1 MSKIK
6 ISFSLILTFI
16 LVGILSTSVFAR
28 GAYWGS
34 LTANGQ
40 GFSFKFINT
49 SDDPTKDFS
58 VKVYERQDSGEY
70 TLKFTSAEL
79 NDVPAYP
86 EPTGAAAEYRTITIP
101 QSTDPATGVNYQ
113 AKIIYKF
120 VLMDGATPT
129 ETKFAVNYS
138 HENPALASIANDPNG
153 LLDVDGSGI
162 TNANH
167 TGQPGT
173 AKKGGNTHGFYQNN
187 TNSCAGCHQTHTAAN
202 GEALLFKDGVY
213 STCSACHDGT
223 TGAYN
228 AFATANEETPNEI
241 AGTFNIKTDS
251 THNGSLHQSDGS
263 IKVSAAPGGNTKSVS
278 GNVIWGN
285 EFNCASCH
293 APHGSGST
301 AENNLNM
308 DPLGWGGVEYKALPS
323 GVTLANAT
331 ESQKDS
337 LNGKLFKD
345 LSIYDI
351 DANGGKL
358 PASMTTP
365 YIVAKKTVAASDLST
380 DTKAEGYLYT
390 RANVTVGKKVIQTY
404 RWTGKAYAK
413 DYSLWLR
420 GSSREP
426 ANTILTGA
434 GTGLTFVWRDGFAF
448 GDAGAVDA
456 VTKAQI
462 SLGIDVE
469 TTTDIRSLFDNTF
482 DNYIYDSG
490 TEMSKY
496 CASCHTDYLSNVRTN
511 ETGVYTQAHR
521 HTTGNDKLTCV
532 RCHFGHGTDATIMK
546 DANDES
552 QFTSANH
559 KNDLSYFVD
568 PNPSSALKRYTGMS
582 VCYACHGSGGQF
594 INNPNNNH
602 IDPVAN
608 DPVYGSHSVG
618 PVAGDALKS
627 GQPGTPRQ

>member
-6 ISFSLILTFI
+6 FSFSLILTII

-28 GAYWGS
+28 GAYWAS
-34 LTANGQ
+34 LSGNKDAYT
-40 GFSFKFINT
+40 FKFINT
-49 SDDPTKDFS
+49 SNDSTKDFA
-58 VKVYERQDSGEY
+58 VKVFDGDDFSNLLY
-70 TLKFTSAEL
+70 TSPIKENVTA
-79 NDVPAYP
+79 VP
-86 EPTGAAAEYRTITIP
+86 EPANTTPTNSFVITK
-101 QSTDPATGVNYQ
+101 DNVVFEDG
-113 AKIIYKF
+113 KIYKF
-120 VLMDGATPT
+120 VLYDVTDTSKEIAT
-129 ETKFAVNYS
+129 EIKYAVTTTHDNQS
-138 HENPALASIANDPNG
+138 LASVANDPNQ
-153 LLDVDGSGI
+153 LLDVVGSGL

-228 AFATANEETPNEI
+228 AFATANDETPNEI
-241 AGTFNIKTDS
+241 AGTFNVKQDT

-263 IKVSAAPGGNTKSVS
+263 VDVSAAPGGGKSATA
-278 GNVIWGN
+278 IWGN

-308 DPLGWGGVEYKALPS
+308 DPLGWGGVEYKALPD
-323 GVTLANAT
+323 GTTLENAT
-331 ESQKDS
+331 DDQKDS

-345 LSIYDI
+345 LEIIDL
-351 DANGGKL
+351 DANPTAL
-358 PASMTTP
+358 ASFIKP
-365 YIVAKKTVAASDLST
+365 YVVAKKTVASTDLSS
-380 DTKAEGYLYT
+380 DKTKEGYMYT
-390 RANVTVGKKVIQTY
+390 RANVQKDQRVIQTY
-404 RWTGKAYAK
+404 RWTGKAYVR
-413 DYSLWLR
+413 DFSLWLR
-420 GSSREP
+420 GSSREA
-426 ANTILTGA
+426 ANTVLTGA
-434 GTGLTFVWRDGFAF
+434 PATGLTIVWRDGFAF
-448 GDAGAVDA
+448 GDAAAVNA
-456 VTKAQI
+456 VSKATI

-469 TTTDIRSLFDNTF
+469 TTTDIKSLFDSTF
-482 DNYIYDSG
+482 TNYVFDSG

-496 CASCHTDYLSNVRTN
+496 CSACHTDYLSNVRTN
-511 ETGVYTQAHR
+511 KTGTYTQAHR
-521 HTTGNDKLTCV
+521 HTTGSDKLTCV

-552 QFTSANH
+552 QFTSVSHNG
-559 KNDLSYFVD
+559 DLSYFVD

-594 INNPNNNH
+594 ISNPNNNH
-602 IDPVAN
+602 IDPTAD

-627 GQPGTPRQ
+627 GQPGSTRQ